1 MYLFWTLFL
10 IFFVTS
16 SVYAGDETRLEEV
29 VVTATRY
36 EEKLADVPA
45 NVSVI
50 TEEDIKNSTAQDIPD
65 LLRTEAGIHVYD
77 IGGNRRNLVVDLRG
91 FGETAPLNTLV
102 LVDGR
107 RINQADLSGVDW
119 FQIPI
124 DRVKKIEII
133 RGGRGSVLYGDN
145 AAGGVINIITQEGE
159 TFKGGTDLS
168 GGSYS
173 TFKGDAHVSA
183 VSNSISSYVSAA
195 YLTSDGYRN
204 NSAIEAKDFG
214 MNTNYTLKDF
224 MTLRFSFGYH
234 KDETGLPGA
243 LKESDFEAGKSRTD
257 STHPHDF
264 ADVEDYYFQLS
275 PELYFLGDSGFK
287 IDASYRKRAFLSF
300 SSGDWGNF
308 TGDSDLETVI
318 VSPQVL
324 LKTDIGKSKNTMI
337 LGFDYQKTDNG
348 ITNNSFFFGSR
359 TIGKFDLSKEN
370 YGLYIH
376 DELIPIERLRLSGG
390 YRHDRAEFT
399 FEHGKPSSTAMEK
412 DLYNAGINYAFYKKS
427 NIYLSFSRSF
437 RYPVID
443 ELYSFFTNTVNT
455 NLLPQTSD
463 NYEVGTR
470 YYFSD
475 GIYAHLNLFRIDTD
489 DEIFFNPVSFQNE
502 NLNGATRRNGIEISL
517 GAKMSEWL
525 TLKGQ
530 YTYTD
535 AKIRGGTFE
544 GKDIPNVPQNI
555 VSFEAVSSPGK
566 GFTVVLNGVY
576 VGKRPF
582 VSDFSNTFDK
592 QKSYVVLNSKIQY
605 LWKSLTAFLDIYN
618 LTGKE
623 YSEFGSV
630 SAFPAEKAF
639 YPSPKR
645 NFLAGLKIDF

>member
-1 MYLFWTLFL
+1 MA
-10 IFFVTS
+10 S
-16 SVYAGDETRLEEV
+16 SVYAGDEARLEEV

-77 IGGNRRNLVVDLRG
+77 FGGNRRNLVVDLRG

-159 TFKGGTDLS
+159 TLKGGADLS
-168 GGSYS
+168 GGSYG
-173 TFKGDAHVSA
+173 TFKGSAHVSA
-183 VSNSISSYVSAA
+183 VSNNISSYLSAA
-195 YLTSDGYRN
+195 YLTSDGYRD

-214 MNTNYTLKDF
+214 MNTNYTLKDS
-224 MTLRFSFGYH
+224 MNVGFSFGYH

-243 LKESDFEAGKSRTD
+243 LKESDFKAGKSRTD

-264 ADVEDYYFQLS
+264 DDVEDYYFQLS
-275 PELYFLGDSGFK
+275 PEVYLFGDSVFK

-318 VSPQVL
+318 VSPQIL

-348 ITNNSFFFGSR
+348 ITNDSLFFGSH
-359 TIGKFDLSKEN
+359 TVGKFDLTKEN
-370 YGLYIH
+370 YGFYIH
-376 DELIPIERLRLSGG
+376 DELILIERLRLSGG

-399 FEHGKPSSTAMEK
+399 FEKEPGKPSSTAVEK
-412 DLYNAGINYAFYKKS
+412 DLYTAGINYAFYKKS
-427 NIYLSFSRSF
+427 YIYLSYSRSF

-470 YYFSD
+470 YHFSD
-475 GIYAHLNLFRIDTD
+475 GIYAHINLFRIDTD
-489 DEIFFNPVSFQNE
+489 DEIFFTPVTFQNE
-502 NLNGATRRNGIEISL
+502 NLNGATRRNGVEISL

-544 GKDIPNVPQNI
+544 GKDFPNVPRNI
-555 VSFEAVSSPGK
+555 VSIEAVSSPAK

-582 VSDFSNTFDK
+582 VSDFSNTFDD

-605 LWKSLTAFLDIYN
+605 LWKSFTAFLDIYN
-618 LTGKE
+618 LTGKK

-630 SAFPAEKAF
+630 SAFPAERAV

-645 NFLAGLKIDF
+645 NFLAGLKVDF

>member
-1 MYLFWTLFL
+1 MYVLWTLLL
-10 IFFVTS
+10 ILLAAS
-16 SVYAGDETRLEEV
+16 SVCAQDETRLEEV

-36 EEKLADVPA
+36 EEKLADVPS
-45 NVSVI
+45 NISVI
-50 TEEDIKNSTAQDIPD
+50 TEKDIKNSTAQDVPD

-119 FQIPI
+119 SQIPI
-124 DRVKKIEII
+124 ERVKKIEII

-145 AAGGVINIITQEGE
+145 AAGGVINIITQEGD
-159 TFKGGTDLS
+159 TFKGGADLS
-168 GGSYS
+168 GGSYG
-173 TFKGDAHVSA
+173 TFKGAAHVNA
-183 VSNSISSYVSAA
+183 ASNNISSYFSAA
-195 YLTSDGYRN
+195 YLTSDGYRD
-204 NSAIEAKDFG
+204 NSAIKAKDLG

-224 MTLRFSFGYH
+224 MNLRFSFGYH

-243 LKESDFEAGKSRTD
+243 LKESDFDAGKSRTD

-264 ADVEDYYFQLS
+264 INVEDYYFQLS
-275 PELYFLGDSGFK
+275 PEVYFLGDSVFK

-308 TGDSDLETVI
+308 TGDSGLEMVI

-324 LKTDIGKSKNTMI
+324 LKTDTGKLKNSMI

-348 ITNNSFFFGSR
+348 ITNDSLFFGSR

-370 YGLYIH
+370 YGFYIH
-376 DELIPIERLRLSGG
+376 DEFIPIKRLRLSGG

-399 FEHGKPSSTAMEK
+399 FEPGKPSGTAMEK
-412 DLYNAGINYAFYKKS
+412 DLYTAGINYTFHKKS
-427 NIYLSFSRSF
+427 YVYLSFSRSF

-475 GIYAHLNLFRIDTD
+475 GIYAHLNLFRIDTE

-502 NLNGATRRNGIEISL
+502 NLNGATRRNGVELSL

-535 AKIRGGTFE
+535 AKIRGGSFG
-544 GKDIPNVPQNI
+544 GKEFPNVPRNM
-555 VSFEAVSSPGK
+555 VSLEVLSSPGK

-576 VGKRPF
+576 VGSRPF
-582 VSDFSNTFDK
+582 VSDFSNTFDD
-592 QKSYVVLNSKIQY
+592 QKSYVVLNSKVQY
-605 LWKSLTAFLDIYN
+605 VWKSLTAFLNINN
-618 LTGKE
+618 LTDKK

-639 YPSPKR
+639 YPSPTR
-645 NFLAGLKIDF
+645 NFLAGLKIDL